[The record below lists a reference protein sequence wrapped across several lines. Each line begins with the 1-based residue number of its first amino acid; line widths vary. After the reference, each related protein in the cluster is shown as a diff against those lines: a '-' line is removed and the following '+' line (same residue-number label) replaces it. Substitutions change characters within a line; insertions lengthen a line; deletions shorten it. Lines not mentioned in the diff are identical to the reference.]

1 MQAIRILAN
10 CSTAARGY
18 TAGEVVAV
26 GEAVSERDAV
36 LLVRMGRAAEVEQP
50 AAAAPPP
57 APPQAEPEPLATAG
71 AAALVEQRQAT
82 KAPRRVR

>member
-10 CSTAARGY
+10 CSTSVRGY
-18 TAGEVVAV
+18 RAGEVVVV

-36 LLVRMGRAAEVEQP
+36 LLVRMGRAAEMD
-50 AAAAPPP
+50 AAAPQSAQAQQDDP
-57 APPQAEPEPLATAG
+57 APLATAS
-71 AAALVEQRQAT
+71 APELVETRPAT